1 MAVFG
6 APRAYH
12 ARENRRGDVNH
23 VVQADHGDPI
33 AISVLIC
40 DDHRLLT
47 DTLTTVI
54 ENDPSLRKLIPP
66 VHSSEEAV
74 ELAGERRPDVVLMD
88 IEFRGSMSG
97 IEATR
102 QIKLRSPATNVV
114 IMTAHPSERLLVEAV
129 EAGASGFLRKTEG
142 VDEVLAAVK
151 AAAAGEILIDRM
163 ELARLLPQVA
173 REREVQRDADVLLGH
188 LTERELQILQLLGE
202 GLRNDDIA
210 TRLFT
215 SPQTVQTHIRNILTK
230 LGVHSKL
237 EAVVFGLRHGA
248 VSV

>member
-1 MAVFG
+1 
-6 APRAYH
+6 
-12 ARENRRGDVNH
+12 VNH
-23 VVQADHGDPI
+23 VVQAHHGERSD
-33 AISVLIC
+33 ISVLIC

-54 ENDPSLRKLIPP
+54 ENDPSLRMLNAP

-74 ELAGERRPDVVLMD
+74 ELARDHRPDVVLMD

-102 QIKLRSPATNVV
+102 QIKFLSPATNVV

-210 TRLFT
+210 TRLFI

-237 EAVVFGLRHGA
+237 EAVVFGLRHGV
-248 VSV
+248 VSA